1 MSKKLNCDDKLYRA
15 VESTLYNYK
24 NVKAQIKNI
33 ELDIEEKL
41 NSYSTLNA
49 VQYDRDS
56 LSKTYKFNSEVENKV
71 IELDIN
77 DPELKNNIRMLKVKK
92 RSKEIQIERIDNIL
106 SVLQE
111 EEYKLIELRYFKGM
125 QFKDIADVLLKSDLY
140 LQQLRR
146 KIIIEKIIPLFNN

>member
-1 MSKKLNCDDKLYRA
+1 MSKKLKCDDNIYRA
-15 VESTLYNYK
+15 VESMLYNYK
-24 NVKAQIKNI
+24 NIKAQIKNI

-41 NSYSTLNA
+41 NSYSTLKA

-71 IELDIN
+71 IDLDIN
-77 DPELKNNIRMLKVKK
+77 NPELKQEIILLNVRK

-125 QFKDIADVLLKSDLY
+125 AFKDIADVLLKSDLY

>member
-1 MSKKLNCDDKLYRA
+1 MSKKLKCDDNVYRA
-15 VESTLYNYK
+15 VESMLYNYK
-24 NVKAQIKNI
+24 NIKAQIKNI
-33 ELDIEEKL
+33 ELDIEEKF
-41 NSYSTLNA
+41 NSYSTLSA

-71 IELDIN
+71 IDLDIN
-77 DPELKNNIRMLKVKK
+77 DPELKKEIAMLKVKK

-106 SVLQE
+106 SVLSE